1 MEQAYAPLTYFKKPE
16 DPLFFCFSQVRFTLW
31 RMRVME
37 RMFNVKETVS
47 GPEIRTDSAKWNSLQ
62 SGRNE
67 EMHHLRSYMHK
78 WKNWEFF
85 LVYPKLLNSPV
96 SPILC
101 KSFWLANWMWLKAI
115 DIYGFNVKAPETT
128 NVTGALISPSLVG
141 YTCHLGPMPCQ

>member
-1 MEQAYAPLTYFKKPE
+1 MEQAYSPLTYFKKPQ
-16 DPLFFCFSQVRFTLW
+16 DPLFFCFSQVHFTLW

-37 RMFNVKETVS
+37 SMFNVRETVS
-47 GPEIRTDSAKWNSLQ
+47 GPEIWIDSAKWNSLQ

-101 KSFWLANWMWLKAI
+101 KSSWLENWMWLKAI
-115 DIYGFNVKAPETT
+115 NIYGFKVKK
-128 NVTGALISPSLVG
+128 LQMSLV
-141 YTCHLGPMPCQ
+141 YLFLQVWWVTHVI

>member
-1 MEQAYAPLTYFKKPE
+1 MEQACAPLTYFKKPE
-16 DPLFFCFSQVRFTLW
+16 DPLFFCFSQVHFTLW

-37 RMFNVKETVS
+37 SMFNVKETVS
-47 GPEIRTDSAKWNSLQ
+47 GPEIWTDSAKWNSLQ

-101 KSFWLANWMWLKAI
+101 KSLWLANWMWLKAI
-115 DIYGFNVKAPETT
+115 DIYGFKGKAPETT